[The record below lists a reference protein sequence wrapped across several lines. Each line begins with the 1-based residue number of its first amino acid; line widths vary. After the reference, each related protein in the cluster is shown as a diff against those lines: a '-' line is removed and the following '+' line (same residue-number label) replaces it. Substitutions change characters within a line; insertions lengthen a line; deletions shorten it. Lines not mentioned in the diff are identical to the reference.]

1 MNKEQLFAALAAEVK
16 ELEVKELNTKLRFKV
31 LTGKARDEFHSLIAA
46 GDRSASHFEASL
58 VTATVVDKDN
68 QPMFTAED
76 VAALQDQSA
85 TALSAVAKVA
95 MQVNKIGAEAE
106 AEAAKN

>member
-1 MNKEQLFAALAAEVK
+1 VNKEQIFAALAAEVK
-16 ELEVKELNTKLRFKV
+16 EIEVTALNATLRFKV
-31 LTGKARDEFHSLIAA
+31 LTGKARDEFHALIAA

-58 VTATVVDKDN
+58 VTATVVDADN

-76 VAALQDQSA
+76 VDALRDQSA
-85 TALSAVAKVA
+85 TALSALAKVA
-95 MQVNKIGAEAE
+95 MQVNNIGAEAE